1 VNFYILITIE
11 LPKTQKQ
18 KSRKGRVREGLW
30 GRSFNLKGV
39 RFHSTDTQPL
49 LAGRFIIKPAIKDV
63 NKYYSNALDSGL
75 RRNDKISLFIKPAIK
90 YTNCPSFRRRPESR
104 VSKQRSSGFYL
115 PE

>member
-49 LAGRFIIKPAIKDV
+49 SAGRFIIKPAIKDV
-63 NKYYSNALDSGL
+63 NKYYSNALDSGEG
-75 RRNDKISLFIKPAIK
+75 RNPEFQNNGVPVFTCQSNTFNDLILVNHVFL
-90 YTNCPSFRRRPESR
+90 YDCPW
-104 VSKQRSSGFYL
+104 
-115 PE
+115 